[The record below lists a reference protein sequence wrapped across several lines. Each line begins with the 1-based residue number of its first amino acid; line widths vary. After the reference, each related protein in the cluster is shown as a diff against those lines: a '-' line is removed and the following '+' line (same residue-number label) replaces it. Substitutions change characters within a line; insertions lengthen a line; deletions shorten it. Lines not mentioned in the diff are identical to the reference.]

1 MVTLVS
7 ESSYPN
13 DIEIKT
19 LLPEPIYFYKWGDQV
34 GTALTLNYS
43 FSDSSSFVMN
53 DSYAEDFLEYEM
65 DPVAINNLLSTPGY
79 ELQSFSPTEK
89 NVIHNA
95 LQDWGNASG
104 ITFVEVNE
112 TNSTYGEIRFHLLDF
127 NVWQDVD
134 PIFQSGGFAFFLG
147 QMMKLVEI
155 FLWMPFIHQMIMT
168 VIMSI

>member
-19 LLPEPIYFYKWGDQV
+19 LLPEPHVISLNGEIKLGFKN
-34 GTALTLNYS
+34 TALTLNYS
-43 FSDSSSFVMN
+43 FSNANTFVMN

-89 NVIHNA
+89 NVTSSIMHFKI
-95 LQDWGNASG
+95 GV
-104 ITFVEVNE
+104 T
-112 TNSTYGEIRFHLLDF
+112 HLELLLLKLMKLIQTMVKLDF
-127 NVWQDVD
+127 IYWIL
-134 PIFQSGGFAFFLG
+134 IFGK
-147 QMMKLVEI
+147 M
-155 FLWMPFIHQMIMT
+155 
-168 VIMSI
+168 

>member
-19 LLPEPIYFYKWGDQV
+19 LLPEPIYFYKWGDQA

-65 DPVAINNLLSTPGY
+65 DPVAINNLLSTLVMNFNLCQQKRTLSIMHFKIGVTPL
-79 ELQSFSPTEK
+79 EL
-89 NVIHNA
+89 
-95 LQDWGNASG
+95 
-104 ITFVEVNE
+104 
-112 TNSTYGEIRFHLLDF
+112 LL
-127 NVWQDVD
+127 
-134 PIFQSGGFAFFLG
+134 LKL
-147 QMMKLVEI
+147 MKLI
-155 FLWMPFIHQMIMT
+155 NLW
-168 VIMSI
+168 